1 MIRALA
7 LSVFIAGCSPSTIRV
22 AADVIDG
29 LCMIAHGVA
38 GTALRA
44 QSAYD
49 VHRDG
54 TVTPVYGGETTAR

>member
-7 LSVFIAGCSPSTIRV
+7 LSVCIAGCSPSTIRV

-44 QSAYD
+44 PSVYD
-49 VHRDG
+49 VHPDG
-54 TVTPVYGGETTAR
+54 RVTPVFAGAP